1 MTPDP
6 NPLVPVSNPIAEKD
20 TASPS
25 AVTPAGIVAA
35 LHDHIADIA
44 ADDSF
49 VPTAAHGAP
58 QVAEMKETILQRFTD
73 FANRIE
79 EDLRNML

>member
-1 MTPDP
+1 MSPDP
-6 NPLVPVSNPIAEKD
+6 EPAVP
-20 TASPS
+20 ASTPS
-25 AVTPAGIVAA
+25 ASGDLAAPLQIVAA
-35 LHDHIADIA
+35 LHDHIASIA